1 MSSVPL
7 VSVIVPCYNATAYLK
22 RCVDSV
28 LAQTMP
34 DFELLLIDDCSTD
47 ETYALMQQ
55 LAATDTR
62 IKLRQTASNGGP
74 GATRN
79 VGIEAAQGTYLLF
92 ADNDDALLPNCL
104 QVACQTAINYDADMV
119 GYGIYKVDEKG
130 QNPVPK
136 HWRFQNVPGG
146 WEAVHLLESGRDL
159 GPWTYAMLLAREV
172 TLRHGLRFPA
182 ICYEDLVFKFKALY
196 HARRFVNI
204 SDDLYLNYFR
214 PDATSS
220 LTVHKRH
227 YSQVEAYTVILD
239 YISDWFM
246 ALKQA
251 GAEIPAGEEAAAYN
265 YFLAFSAWFM
275 YELRDNIGDAAFAPL
290 FDEYAQREFGRKY
303 AYIKTLTAMYKWQVD
318 EIISAD
324 KKITEQAAL
333 IEFYESAE
341 PHLRSFHRRQEIA
354 NAILHISVADWQRIT
369 DADWY
374 TEYWS
379 LVRQPQRYNE
389 TLQNKA
395 TMFADTISAVMTTH
409 LNALMR
415 QKALFAVMLY
425 RAVRE
430 VIPYIE
436 PELWPEQLRADF
448 ISVVSP

>member
-1 MSSVPL
+1 
-7 VSVIVPCYNATAYLK
+7 
-22 RCVDSV
+22 
-28 LAQTMP
+28 
-34 DFELLLIDDCSTD
+34 
-47 ETYALMQQ
+47 
-55 LAATDTR
+55 
-62 IKLRQTASNGGP
+62 
-74 GATRN
+74 
-79 VGIEAAQGTYLLF
+79 
-92 ADNDDALLPNCL
+92 
-104 QVACQTAINYDADMV
+104 
-119 GYGIYKVDEKG
+119 
-130 QNPVPK
+130 
-136 HWRFQNVPGG
+136 
-146 WEAVHLLESGRDL
+146 
-159 GPWTYAMLLAREV
+159 
-172 TLRHGLRFPA
+172 
-182 ICYEDLVFKFKALY
+182 
-196 HARRFVNI
+196 
-204 SDDLYLNYFR
+204 
-214 PDATSS
+214 
-220 LTVHKRH
+220 
-227 YSQVEAYTVILD
+227 LD

-333 IEFYESAE
+333 IEFNESAE

>member
-1 MSSVPL
+1 MPSVPL

-34 DFELLLIDDCSTD
+34 DFELILIDDCSTD
-47 ETYALMQQ
+47 GTYALMQQ
-55 LAATDTR
+55 LAAADTR
-62 IKLRQTASNGGP
+62 IELRQTVANGGP

-79 VGIEAAQGTYLLF
+79 VGIETARGRYLLF

-104 QVACQTAINYDADMV
+104 QVACQTAVNYGADMV
-119 GYGIYKVDEKG
+119 GYGIYKVDETG

-136 HWRFQNVPGG
+136 HWHFQNVPGG

-172 TLRHGLRFPA
+172 TVRHNLRFPA

-204 SDDLYLNYFR
+204 PDDLYLNYFR

-239 YISDWFM
+239 YISEWFS
-246 ALKQA
+246 ALRQS
-251 GAEIPAGEEAAAYN
+251 GADVPEREEMAAYN
-265 YFLAFSAWFM
+265 YFLAFSMCFM
-275 YELRDNIGDAAFAPL
+275 SELRENIGNAAFAPL
-290 FDEYAQREFGRKY
+290 FDEYARREFGRKY
-303 AYIKTLTAMYKWQVD
+303 AYIKTLTAMYQWQSE
-318 EIISAD
+318 EIMSAD
-324 KKITEQAAL
+324 KNLAEQAAL
-333 IEFYESAE
+333 IEFYESAA
-341 PHLRSFHRRQEIA
+341 PYLRSFHRRQEIA
-354 NAILHISVADWQRIT
+354 NAILHLSAEEWENIGHMA
-369 DADWY
+369 WY

-379 LVRQPQRYNE
+379 LVRQPQQYNE
-389 TLQNKA
+389 TIKNKA
-395 TMFADTISAVMTTH
+395 TAFADKISAVMRTH
-409 LNALMR
+409 SNALLR
-415 QKALFAVMLY
+415 QKALVAIMLY
-425 RAVRE
+425 RSARE
-430 VIPYIE
+430 VIPHIE

-448 ISVVSP
+448 IRTFG